1 MKAVVHVFLKTGVL
15 DVQGKAVQTALHGL
29 GWADVDNVRVG
40 RVLEF
45 DLKGE
50 DPAEAK
56 TRVEAMCQRLL
67 ANPVIEGYR
76 VEIAA

>member
-1 MKAVVHVFLKTGVL
+1 MKAVVHVFLKAGVL

-29 GWADVDNVRVG
+29 GWGDVDNVRVG
-40 RVLEF
+40 RVIEF
-45 DLKGE
+45 DLTGE
-50 DPAEAK
+50 NEVSAK
-56 TRVEAMCQRLL
+56 ARVEAMCERLL

>member
-1 MKAVVHVFLKTGVL
+1 MKAVVHVFLKPGVL

-29 GWADVDNVRVG
+29 GWSDVEGVRVG
-40 RVLEF
+40 RVIEF
-45 DLKGE
+45 DMAG
-50 DPAEAK
+50 DDTAGAR

>member
-1 MKAVVHVFLKTGVL
+1 MKAVVHVYLKPGVL

-29 GWADVDNVRVG
+29 GWDDVDNTRVG
-40 RVLEF
+40 RVIEF
-45 DLKGE
+45 DIGGE
-50 DPAEAK
+50 DPAEGK

-76 VEIAA
+76 VEVAP